1 MMYEKV
7 IRSPFFYVGDKYR
20 LMPQLRNL
28 FPRYISTY
36 IEPFAGGGSSFLNTP
51 AERYLVNDIDF
62 YVIALHETLSEYVGR
77 REELF
82 ENLYALI
89 DGYGL
94 SCSFR
99 KSFVPSEL
107 KEKYVK
113 TYYAHYNKD
122 AYLRLRADFNESHDL
137 LILYLLLIY
146 GFNHMIRFNGAGK
159 FNLPVGNVDFNK
171 NVYEAICHY
180 LNFMERNDVSFY
192 NLDFASFV
200 DRIQLDEDSYVYFD
214 QPYLISGSEY
224 NKHWSRAEE
233 QRLCD
238 YLDELDRRGVRF
250 GVTNLVAHKG
260 AVNDIFLKW
269 SEKYFI
275 HEINSNY
282 ISFND
287 NTIKKDSREV
297 FVTNYGDAQSKTVV
311 LFDDVKKSRKNPE
324 FYQMHLAI

>member
-1 MMYEKV
+1 MYEKI

-20 LMPQLRNL
+20 LMPQLRQL
-28 FPRYISTY
+28 FPRNVSTY
-36 IEPFAGGGSSFLNTP
+36 VEPFAGGGSSFINTP
-51 AERYLVNDIDF
+51 AERYIVNDINF
-62 YVIALHETLSEYVGR
+62 YVVELHKALSSYAGR
-77 REELF
+77 SEELF
-82 ENLYALI
+82 QRLYDLI
-89 DGYGL
+89 DRYGL
-94 SCSFR
+94 SCSFK
-99 KSFVPSEL
+99 KSCVPSEL
-107 KEKYVK
+107 KRKYVK
-113 TYYAHYNKD
+113 TYYAHYNKE
-122 AYLRLRADFNESHDL
+122 AYLQLRADFNKGHDL

-146 GFNHMIRFNGAGK
+146 GFNHMIRFNRAGK

-171 NVYEAICHY
+171 NVYDAICHY

-214 QPYLISGSEY
+214 QPYLISDSEY

-269 SEKYFI
+269 SEKYLT

-297 FVTNYGDAQSKTVV
+297 FVTNYGNAQSKTVV
-311 LFDDVKKSRKNPE
+311 FFDDVKKSGKDTE
-324 FYQMHLAI
+324 FHQMHFAI